1 MIYKIFG
8 KDIPISFGMLF
19 MEYFWQKVTED
30 LTGSDLVAIL
40 VFYGNKTHCKLEG
53 GAPLYNLI
61 NEVYKDIVAH
71 PKDEGTERLVS
82 DFQETQE
89 YKSII
94 EAAEQNKKKL
104 LLKKSGGTRSGR

>member
-8 KDIPISFGMLF
+8 KDIPVSFGMLF

-30 LTGSDLVAIL
+30 LTGSDIVAIL
-40 VFYGNKTHCKLEG
+40 IFYGNKAHCKLEG
-53 GAPLYNLI
+53 GAPLYNSI
-61 NEVYKDIVAH
+61 NEVYKDIVAN
-71 PKDEGTERLVS
+71 PKDIGMEGLVA

-94 EAAEQNKKKL
+94 QVTEDNKKKL
-104 LLKKSGGTRSGR
+104 PLKKSGGTRSGR